1 MRESRLQLIDWLIP
15 QLSHTEWSVHIAI
28 LVVNLG
34 LFLFAKPLLFSM
46 DSGREN
52 DSRARILRW
61 LNVMVMILQCLDI
74 ILLRV
79 VPEDYQHYFIKAGLS
94 LMAVYGGL
102 LIFSIASYF
111 SRKKFGSPKELDE
124 QKFFLETYSSRLVDI
139 VLMVIIVFSTLYALI
154 LIWGANSLLE
164 TTGIIGI
171 FVAFLAF
178 TSSIWA
184 PDIISGLI
192 ILNTQML
199 EDGDVVVIDG
209 YPDEYII
216 HRVTFIYIL
225 LYDIR
230 NNHRTLIRNS
240 RFIQSKIDNLS
251 RIASTDGIR
260 KKLVYQIGYPD
271 LIHSEDKAEA
281 YKQFKQRINK
291 MFTRA
296 YERACEDE
304 KIHVNRNKS
313 FEWALTSTGNYAL
326 EFSLWIYL
334 ERIPNTK
341 VTATIRKHLM
351 RTIYRVNEI
360 VYAMSI
366 EHNIDL
372 STPDLNQ
379 VTLANSSAHISS
391 HKTPTDDPKDHDDQP
406 RGK

>member
-1 MRESRLQLIDWLIP
+1 MHPLDWLAP
-15 QLSHTEWSVHIAI
+15 QLTQAEWLTHAI
-28 LVVNLG
+28 IFAINMG
-34 LFLFAKPLLFSM
+34 LFLFARPLLSLM
-46 DSGREN
+46 DSGRDH
-52 DSRARILRW
+52 DSRIRILRG
-61 LNVMVMILQCLDI
+61 LNVLVMVLQLLDI
-74 ILLRV
+74 ALLRAI
-79 VPEDYQHYFIKAGLS
+79 PEQYQHYFIRTGLS

-102 LIFSIASYF
+102 LVFSIASYF
-111 SRKKFGSPKELDE
+111 SRKKFGAEKELDK
-124 QKFFLETYSSRLVDI
+124 QKIFLETYSSRLVDI
-139 VLMVIIVFSTLYALI
+139 VLLTIITFSTIYLLI
-154 LIWGANSLLE
+154 LVWGANSLLE

-271 LIHSEDKAEA
+271 FRNATDKSEA
-281 YKQFKQRINK
+281 YEQFRAKVNK
-291 MFTRA
+291 MFSRA
-296 YERACEDE
+296 YDSACADE
-304 KIHVNRNKS
+304 KIHINKNKP
-313 FEWALTSTGNYAL
+313 FEWALTNTGNYAL

-351 RTIYRVNEI
+351 RTLYRVNEA
-360 VYAMSI
+360 VYTASVAYD
-366 EHNIDL
+366 IDL
-372 STPDLNQ
+372 STPDLNHVFVERADQ
-379 VTLANSSAHISS
+379 THDNAHR
-391 HKTPTDDPKDHDDQP
+391 QP
-406 RGK
+406 APAGT